1 MKRKNKRDSEQNLAR
16 ARRCIDHRQ
25 KTLEQIET
33 EEEGREVSA
42 VEAAGPRSRP
52 SKGPEGPI
60 KIIQLNGQ
68 QISLLLPRTE
78 RERERER
85 EGGGKASGWTW
96 SSDNFRRLDMFG
108 KKDGSVV
115 GSRENVH
122 GTEEERGGTGWKDGM
137 KMRRKEKSEKKEREK
152 ERERERERR
161 KEERKREKEMDR
173 TAFYDLA
180 KFIGRPVGRDVPTS
194 TMRFPE
200 STRRGVTHTRVV
212 LSLFERKATE
222 SCLSL
227 SLSFFLSLSFS
238 LASHS
243 HTRFRLILSLLLSRS
258 PSLSATLSP
267 GWPCAPVHL

>member
-85 EGGGKASGWTW
+85 E
-96 SSDNFRRLDMFG
+96 
-108 KKDGSVV
+108 
-115 GSRENVH
+115 
-122 GTEEERGGTGWKDGM
+122 RGGEGIGM
-137 KMRRKEKSEKKEREK
+137 NMVIR
-152 ERERERERR
+152 
-161 KEERKREKEMDR
+161 
-173 TAFYDLA
+173 
-180 KFIGRPVGRDVPTS
+180 
-194 TMRFPE
+194 
-200 STRRGVTHTRVV
+200 
-212 LSLFERKATE
+212 
-222 SCLSL
+222 
-227 SLSFFLSLSFS
+227 
-238 LASHS
+238 
-243 HTRFRLILSLLLSRS
+243 
-258 PSLSATLSP
+258 
-267 GWPCAPVHL
+267 